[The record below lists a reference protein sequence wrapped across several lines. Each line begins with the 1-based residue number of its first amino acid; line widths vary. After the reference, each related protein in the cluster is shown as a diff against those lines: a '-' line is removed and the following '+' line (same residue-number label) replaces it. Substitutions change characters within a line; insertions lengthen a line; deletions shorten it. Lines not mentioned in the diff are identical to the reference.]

1 MPKIYVLSKN
11 EKNVKKF
18 LLKIIIFTA
27 VKYQSILHR
36 RVFVMHSE
44 VIAMKRNPNVNGSPA
59 EEINIEEDILSVVKV
74 KVVSFD
80 HYFSD

>member
-1 MPKIYVLSKN
+1 MSKN
-11 EKNVKKF
+11 KKNIKNF

-36 RVFVMHSE
+36 RVFVMHGD
-44 VIAMKRNPNVNGSPA
+44 VIAMKLNFNVKGSPA

-80 HYFSD
+80 HYFSDRLRRGT